1 MYKGYKNGVMVAT
14 AQTAQEVEAMKAN
27 PIYRG
32 IAWVEE
38 KTELPKFAQEAIA
51 ARKKAKDDDQ
61 EVTA

>member
-1 MYKGYKNGVMVAT
+1 MYKGYKNGNLVAT
-14 AQTAQEVEAMKAN
+14 ASTAQEVEKMKAN

-51 ARKKAKDDDQ
+51 TRKKAKDDDAQ
-61 EVTA
+61 AEA

>member
-1 MYKGYKNGVMVAT
+1 MYKGYKNGNLVAT

>member
-1 MYKGYKNGVMVAT
+1 MYKGYKNGNLVAT
-14 AQTAQEVEAMKAN
+14 ATTAQEVEAMKAN

-51 ARKKAKDDDQ
+51 SRKKAKDDDQ